1 MKSGDLKIPSSL
13 VGFGSGHA
21 EGRHFESTV
30 RMPVGPQTG
39 CLCYGVAVGVAI
51 LFGGGG
57 GVIRQSINF
66 QTASTSNA
74 VMIAATKRRVDV
86 ELLREGIDA
95 LRQPKIEIS

>member
-1 MKSGDLKIPSSL
+1 LAS
-13 VGFGSGHA
+13 
-21 EGRHFESTV
+21 
-30 RMPVGPQTG
+30 QTR
-39 CLCYGVAVGVAI
+39 CLCYGVAAGVVT